1 MSNVARLNRFK
12 SVLVGSLL
20 LSLCWLSG
28 TAGAAPQ
35 AGWWWNPA
43 ESGRGFFIESQGGI
57 IYLAGYFYADDGRV
71 RWLVAGG
78 QNADPYHYQG
88 RLLEY
93 RGGQTLFG
101 AYVPP
106 AAPVDMGAIAV
117 DFADDTHGTITWP
130 GGAIPIEREI
140 FDATDTVF
148 QPETGWYWNPAE
160 SGSGY
165 SLEVQGNNLFLVGFM
180 YDSNGNPVWYFSAGP
195 LSTPTTYAGSLLQFS
210 DGQTLTGAYH
220 PPGTPANVGTLSLA
234 FTAPN
239 AATLTFNGSGAEAT
253 ATKDENFTDVAGNK
267 VSIVT
272 RSTVTG
278 LTWSL
283 AEFLGPPLPGATG
296 TTSDTYEPTGGSVSV
311 TVAYSL
317 SNSGIGLQCTG
328 TATQTFP
335 FRSLGSK
342 LVVTN
347 EGEYQ
352 LTIGMAAGDL
362 SLDVKATCTVQGRL
376 SAGVTFESATPIKLI
391 SDPLVLNSPS
401 FAGSL
406 GPINESPQTTRS
418 GSWFFS
424 ETH

>member
-1 MSNVARLNRFK
+1 
-12 SVLVGSLL
+12 
-20 LSLCWLSG
+20 
-28 TAGAAPQ
+28 
-35 AGWWWNPA
+35 
-43 ESGRGFFIESQGGI
+43 
-57 IYLAGYFYADDGRV
+57 
-71 RWLVAGG
+71 
-78 QNADPYHYQG
+78 
-88 RLLEY
+88 
-93 RGGQTLFG
+93 
-101 AYVPP
+101 
-106 AAPVDMGAIAV
+106 
-117 DFADDTHGTITWP
+117 
-130 GGAIPIEREI
+130 
-140 FDATDTVF
+140 
-148 QPETGWYWNPAE
+148 
-160 SGSGY
+160 
-165 SLEVQGNNLFLVGFM
+165 
-180 YDSNGNPVWYFSAGP
+180 
-195 LSTPTTYAGSLLQFS
+195 
-210 DGQTLTGAYH
+210 
-220 PPGTPANVGTLSLA
+220 VGTLSLA

-253 ATKDENFTDVAGNK
+253 ATKDETKAGPREISIQREFEVGPHLYSFPNRFSGRATQLFDAHFTDVAGNK